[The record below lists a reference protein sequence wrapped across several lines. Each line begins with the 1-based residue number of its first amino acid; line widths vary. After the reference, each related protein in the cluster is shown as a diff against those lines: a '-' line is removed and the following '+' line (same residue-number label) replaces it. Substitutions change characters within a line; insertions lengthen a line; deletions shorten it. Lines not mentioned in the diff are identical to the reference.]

1 MEPTEAQLRKL
12 YELIRVNWQRS
23 GLLYY
28 FAPEPDSIYLGCY
41 LAIFGTPINHSEW
54 ELTKAY
60 YIYFD
65 GSFLDE
71 DDISRGNDDE

>member
-1 MEPTEAQLRKL
+1 MEPTQSQLRQL
-12 YELIRVNWQRS
+12 YGLIRINWQQS

-28 FAPEPDSIYLGCY
+28 FAPEPDSVYLGCY

-60 YIYFD
+60 YIYTD
-65 GSFLDE
+65 GYFLDE

>member
-1 MEPTEAQLRKL
+1 MQLTEAQLRQL
-12 YELIRVNWQRS
+12 YHLIQINWRQS

-28 FAPEPDSIYLGCY
+28 FAPEPDSVYAGCY
-41 LAIFGTPINHSEW
+41 LAIFGTPINNSEW

-60 YIYFD
+60 YIYVD

-71 DDISRGNDDE
+71 DDVLGGNKNE

>member
-1 MEPTEAQLRKL
+1 MEPTEAQLRQL
-12 YELIRVNWQRS
+12 YRLIEINWQHS

-28 FAPEPDSIYLGCY
+28 FAPEPDSVYSGCY

-54 ELTKAY
+54 NLTKVY
-60 YIYFD
+60 YIYVD

-71 DDISRGNDDE
+71 DDIFRGNDDG